1 MSVRKR
7 VKRWLYGSVPGLAGS
22 FPYFGTRVFFPKN
35 AYIFTIVCE
44 EGIYEKELLRHI
56 QAVVTAGSWYFDV
69 GANIGLM
76 SVPVL
81 QSCANVHVLSFEPS
95 PNSRPYLLK
104 TWDNCPWKS
113 RWKVVEKAA
122 GDRSKSVQMSLSPR
136 DLGGFDSIRYT
147 ERVKRAGV
155 VTIEMTTIDAEWRAL
170 GKPPVSCMK
179 LDVEGAELMALS
191 GAQEL
196 IAAARP
202 FIIMEWFE
210 QNFKHYG
217 CKAED
222 LMTTAENLN
231 YDLFSSAHLTPISSR
246 QILKMQLGLTA
257 SFVLIP
263 RTPVRSLD

>member
-7 VKRWLYGSVPGLAGS
+7 VKRWLYGYVPGLAGS
-22 FPYFGTRVFFPKN
+22 FPYFGTRVFFPNN

-56 QAVVTAGSWYFDV
+56 QTVVKPSSWYFDV

-81 QSCANVHVLSFEPS
+81 QSCTNVHVLSFEPS
-95 PNSRPYLLK
+95 PNSRPYLRK
-104 TWDNCPWKS
+104 TWENCPWKS

-122 GDRSKSVQMSLSPR
+122 GDRSESVQMSLSPR
-136 DLGGFDSIRYT
+136 HLGGFDGIRYT
-147 ERVKRAGV
+147 QRVTSAGV
-155 VTIEMTTIDAEWRAL
+155 VTIEMTTIDAEWHAL
-170 GKPPVSCMK
+170 GRPPVSCLK

-191 GAQEL
+191 GAREL

-202 FIIMEWFE
+202 FIFVEWYE

-217 CKAED
+217 CKADD
-222 LMTTAENLN
+222 LIVTANSLN
-231 YDLFSSAHLTPISSR
+231 YDLFSGAQLTPIPSPE
-246 QILKMQLGLTA
+246 ILQMQLGMTA
-257 SFVLIP
+257 SFVLAP
-263 RTPVRSLD
+263 RTPVHPLN